1 MLSRLTIRAR
11 LLVLGIGA
19 VAMLGALGAVA
30 IISMQGMS
38 SQSSQSTHDQNAAQ
52 LLSHAYESWI
62 LDDDQSNMYAA
73 VLALNDPSQHQLAET
88 TWGQAAA
95 AYTESAKQLN
105 LGAQADAEH
114 GVRAGA
120 AREDRDQPPELQRV
134 LAQAPR
140 LRQGQQDRTTPCTS

>member
-11 LLVLGIGA
+11 LLVLGVGA

-62 LDDDQSNMYAA
+62 IDDDQSNMYAA
-73 VLALNDPSQHQLAET
+73 VLALNDPSQHKLAEQ
-88 TWGQAAA
+88 TWGQAAS
-95 AYTESAKQLN
+95 AYADSTKRPRRAE
-105 LGAQADAEH
+105 ADAEH
-114 GVRAGA
+114 GIRAGA
-120 AREDRDQPPELQRV
+120 LREDRFQPQELQRI
-134 LAQAPR
+134 LDQAPR
-140 LRQGQQDRTTPCTS
+140 LSARRTRCTRRCTS